1 MTGTAIYT
9 LLEPGE
15 KLGIS
20 GPRNISGSLFIC
32 ASEDGEVYAC
42 SKWRG
47 PVLLECGVIV
57 TKGGMDATD
66 AKGVKVACQ
75 RE

>member
-1 MTGTAIYT
+1 MLAPNGMAQFCC
-9 LLEPGE
+9 P
-15 KLGIS
+15 
-20 GPRNISGSLFIC
+20 
-32 ASEDGEVYAC
+32 
-42 SKWRG
+42 
-47 PVLLECGVIV
+47 CGVIV